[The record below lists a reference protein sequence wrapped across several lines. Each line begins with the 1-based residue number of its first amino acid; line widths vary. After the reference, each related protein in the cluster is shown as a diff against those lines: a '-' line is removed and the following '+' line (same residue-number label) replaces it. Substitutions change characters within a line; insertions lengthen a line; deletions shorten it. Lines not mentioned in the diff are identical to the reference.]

1 MQQHKLLLWTGRIGG
16 ILVTAFFLS
25 FFIGEGLPDIMNGMG
40 KELLHF
46 LPFTLLTIA
55 GFIIAWFQPLWGGR
69 LLMAGAVLMA
79 VYFLSNGDTRMALVY
94 GLPSLLIGLC
104 WCWPASGPCVP
115 GGRGSQVAP
124 SRRG

>member
-1 MQQHKLLLWTGRIGG
+1 
-16 ILVTAFFLS
+16 
-25 FFIGEGLPDIMNGMG
+25 MG

-104 WCWPASGPCVP
+104 FLGAVNKELI
-115 GGRGSQVAP
+115 
-124 SRRG
+124 

>member
-1 MQQHKLLLWTGRIGG
+1 MQCVKLFKEIVCNSTNYYYGQVSIGG

-55 GFIIAWFQPLWGGR
+55 GFIIAWFQPLWGCW

-104 WCWPASGPCVP
+104 FLGAVNKELI
-115 GGRGSQVAP
+115 
-124 SRRG
+124 

>member
-25 FFIGEGLPDIMNGMG
+25 FFIGEGLPDIMKGMG

-104 WCWPASGPCVP
+104 FLGAVNKELI
-115 GGRGSQVAP
+115 
-124 SRRG
+124 